1 MKMAC
6 GMWLA
11 LMGMGLAAGLDF
23 PNPLQE
29 IHAAADARK
38 VTADFEFTN
47 RSNKPVLISKYDSTC
62 SCMGVKIQDGKLRYA
77 PGESG
82 VVRAEFTI
90 GNFSGTMDKVVALW
104 LDKDA
109 ADKPSVSLTIR
120 VHIPVLVE
128 LDPKTL
134 KWDLSSKVEPKT
146 IRITMHHEQAIRV
159 LDVTSTSE
167 AFQHELKTLE
177 EGKRYELIVTP
188 VSMTTPALGIF
199 RIETDCKL
207 ERHRIQQVFATVRK
221 PRAASPAAKP

>member
-1 MKMAC
+1 MAC

-11 LMGMGLAAGLDF
+11 LIGMGLAAGLEF
-23 PNPLQE
+23 PSPLQE

-47 RSNKPVLISKYDSTC
+47 RSDKPVLISKYDSTC

-109 ADKPSVSLTIR
+109 ADKPSVSLTVR
-120 VHIPVLVE
+120 VHIPILVE

-134 KWDLSSKVEPKT
+134 KWDLNGKVGPKT
-146 IRITMHHEQAIRV
+146 IRITMHHEQPIRV
-159 LDVTSTSE
+159 LAVTSTSQ

-188 VSMTTPALGIF
+188 VAMNTPALGIF

-221 PRAASPAAKP
+221 PRAASPADKS